1 MSDERLKL
9 LAPILATYL
18 SQRDTG
24 GSSSFNELCA
34 GLSTSLDDPFMRAIF
49 AYLATGDWKDVL
61 EEDALPLKDR
71 IGVALRFL
79 PDEEVSWCRVYR
91 ICSFTADFD
100 AFQAHTHIGEH
111 R

>member
-1 MSDERLKL
+1 MADERLKL

-18 SQRDTG
+18 SQRDG
-24 GSSSFNELCA
+24 GGSSSSFNELCS

-79 PDEEVSWCRVYR
+79 PDEEVSDIQQSM
-91 ICSFTADFD
+91 ICCEYSRLT
-100 AFQAHTHIGEH
+100 QY
-111 R
+111 